1 MSFTSE
7 DMLHSLWWDSTYQF
21 HAPQDLGT
29 DGCYR
34 MVSAFKTTS
43 FSRERRCPVPIG
55 RGLSDSALGGRL
67 TSFLIGAEAIKNATL
82 ELFESLMRLYHA
94 RLQRRRVAIP
104 HRCQSLEQATPVN
117 VQGINSSLPWL
128 SSHAN
133 RKAVWSWGFP
143 PIQLMNMEA
152 RLHSLQ
158 YPISQIPSWNAL
170 DDSR

>member
-1 MSFTSE
+1 MGASCKPENLYTGVSYFEFYIGRYASQS
-7 DMLHSLWWDSTYQF
+7 MVGLHIPVSRSPRPGHRWVL
-21 HAPQDLGT
+21 
-29 DGCYR
+29 R

-143 PIQLMNMEA
+143 PIQLTKC
-152 RLHSLQ
+152 
-158 YPISQIPSWNAL
+158 
-170 DDSR
+170 